1 MKTLF
6 KLVLVVIAVAFAI
19 SVLRPETPVG
29 EFVSAAVEDAASFC
43 DRRPQACQQGA
54 EIAYTTGDLVSEALR
69 SILNDGTEG
78 QSELP
83 LTGEDKRL
91 APATA
96 SQQQPAIAAH
106 GNLPRP

>member
-1 MKTLF
+1 MKMLF
-6 KLVLVVIAVAFAI
+6 KLVLVAVAVALAI

-29 EFVSAAVEDAASFC
+29 EFVSAAVEDAAGFC
-43 DRRPQACQQGA
+43 ERRPQTCQQGA

-69 SILNDGTEG
+69 SILNDDPE
-78 QSELP
+78 SALP
-83 LTGEDKRL
+83 LTGDDKRL

-106 GNLPRP
+106 GNPPRP